1 MNTHEPGA
9 VPAPVARSLMF
20 VPGHKRPMV
29 EKALAMASLDVA
41 ILDLEDGAP
50 PAQKDAARRVLADAL
65 ARDGGA
71 RPARFVRAN
80 AVASA
85 HFASDIAAI
94 VGPGLRAI
102 VLPKVDG
109 VADVAAAEEIV
120 SGRERDAGLAA
131 GSVRFVVSVES
142 ALGLL
147 NAYAIATSSP
157 RIAGVLFGAEDYAN
171 DLGLP
176 AGRQGE
182 ASRLLHA
189 RASVVVAATAA
200 RVPAYDGIWPDI
212 RDAAGLRRD
221 SALGRQLGFSGKSL
235 IHPGQIDAINEAF
248 SPSEAD
254 LEAAR
259 NVVAAFETAEARGD
273 GAAAL
278 DGSLVD
284 RPIVERARRVLRAS
298 EPAR

>member
-1 MNTHEPGA
+1 
-9 VPAPVARSLMF
+9 
-20 VPGHKRPMV
+20 
-29 EKALAMASLDVA
+29 
-41 ILDLEDGAP
+41 
-50 PAQKDAARRVLADAL
+50 VLADAL

-71 RPARFVRAN
+71 RPACFVRVN
-80 AVASA
+80 AVTTEDFA
-85 HFASDIAAI
+85 HDVAA
-94 VGPGLRAI
+94 VVCPGLRAI

-109 VADVAAAEEIV
+109 VADVAAAELIV
-120 SGRERDAGLAA
+120 AARERDAGLSA
-131 GSVRFVVSVES
+131 GSIRFVVSVES

-147 NAYAIATSSP
+147 NAYVVATSSP
-157 RIAGVLFGAEDYAN
+157 RIVGVLFGAEDYAN

-176 AGRQGE
+176 AGREGE

-212 RDAAGLRRD
+212 RDADGLRRD

-248 SPSEAD
+248 SPSAAD

-259 NVVAAFETAEARGD
+259 NLVAAFEEAEARGD